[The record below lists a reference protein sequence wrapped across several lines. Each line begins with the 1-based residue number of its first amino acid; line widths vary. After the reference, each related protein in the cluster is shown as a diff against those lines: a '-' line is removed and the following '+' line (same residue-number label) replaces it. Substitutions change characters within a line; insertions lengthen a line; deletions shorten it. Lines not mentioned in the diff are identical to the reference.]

1 MDIEKVAKAIEDD
14 SGVPLSDLRQALE
27 EAKAKVGR
35 VTTPEQIA
43 ERLSG
48 SPDKDAQT

>member
-14 SGVPLSDLRQALE
+14 AGEPLADLRQALE

-35 VTTPEQIA
+35 VTTPGQIA
-43 ERLSG
+43 ERTGGES
-48 SPDKDAQT
+48 SAQM